1 MTDTK
6 TDDNEKQADEALGE
20 GDPDR
25 EPSSS
30 DTSADGVSTT
40 KMVQRNELDGDYVV
54 PVFRRIHAFLRR
66 RLAEEH
72 GRALRAEEQRNDAYI
87 AWERSLTRLD
97 NIAGIVENEKKKIDN
112 ERQRAENESAE
123 LTRTA
128 RKREELFELELDA
141 EKARLIAERKRHDA
155 AGKHYDEELNPPPEP
170 PDPIRAGLDEISKYA
185 EYEKEN
191 EEWWQKT
198 IEEAGGEEHV
208 SPLKQA
214 EYLNRQDFLV
224 HMMERKS
231 REED

>member
-6 TDDNEKQADEALGE
+6 KDDNGKQADEALGE

-40 KMVQRNELDGDYVV
+40 KTVQRNELDGDYVV

-66 RLAEEH
+66 RLAEED

-97 NIAGIVENEKKKIDN
+97 DIASIVENEKKKIDN

-141 EKARLIAERKRHDA
+141 EKARLIAERKKHDA
-155 AGKHYDEELNPPPEP
+155 AGKHYDEALNPPPEP
-170 PDPIRAGLDEISKYA
+170 PDPIRAGFEEIKLYAKY
-185 EYEKEN
+185 EREI
-191 EEWWQKT
+191 EEWWAGVVKD
-198 IEEAGGEEHV
+198 AGGEEHV
-208 SPLKQA
+208 TKTEQA
-214 EYLNRQDFLV
+214 MLQLHRDYLTTQ
-224 HMMERKS
+224 MERKS